1 VKIMAN
7 AILSAILSFIIPG
20 LGQVI
25 NGEIPRG
32 IILFVLAVI
41 MGLIATF
48 IFQSW
53 IVYIIDFVISVYAA
67 YDAYMIAK

>member
-1 VKIMAN
+1 MAN
-7 AILSAILSFIIPG
+7 AILSAILSFFIPG
-20 LGQVI
+20 LGQAI

-32 IILFVLAVI
+32 IILFVLAII
-41 MGLIATF
+41 MILIATF

>member
-1 VKIMAN
+1 MAN
-7 AILSAILSFIIPG
+7 AILSAILSFFIPG
-20 LGQVI
+20 LGQAI
-25 NGEIPRG
+25 NGEIQRG
-32 IILFVLAVI
+32 IILFVLAII
-41 MGLIATF
+41 MILIATF

>member
-1 VKIMAN
+1 MAN

>member
-1 VKIMAN
+1 MAN

-53 IVYIIDFVISVYAA
+53 IVYIIDILISLYAA

>member
-1 VKIMAN
+1 MAN

-53 IVYIIDFVISVYAA
+53 IVYIIDILISLYAA
-67 YDAYMIAK
+67 YDAYVIAK